1 MLGRTDAFQLLA
13 PADSNG
19 GSMAPSPDVHYEA
32 HMASEPPPPAPVNPA
47 NASAA
52 DVFMKTAG

>member
-19 GSMAPSPDVHYEA
+19 GSMALSPDMHYA
-32 HMASEPPPPAPVNPA
+32 VHMASEPPPPAPLDPA

-52 DVFMKTAG
+52 VAFMKTAG